1 MSYKIEY
8 ACWTNVGK
16 CRKINQDNYFCDGKY
31 NKEIDDKNDYP
42 LQGKLY
48 SENADVLGVFD
59 GMGGEECGE
68 VASLIAAKCA
78 SQIKCSD
85 EPLTDLQNYCETT
98 NDRICEYMTENNVNS
113 MGTTAAMLAFGKE
126 EIILCNIGD
135 SKIFKYDSGG
145 LVQISTDHYAIAAFG
160 KKPPLSQCLGIP
172 KSEMIIEPYFS
183 KGPYNDKD
191 IYLIC
196 SDGLTDMVELAE
208 ISKILGKY
216 RIKEA
221 GECLMKAALE
231 NGGKDNITIII
242 CRIEQERK
250 GFFARLFGRQ

>member
-16 CRKINQDNYFCDGKY
+16 IRKINQDNYCCDRTFI
-31 NKEIDDKNDYP
+31 KEINDKTVYP
-42 LQGKLY
+42 LQGKLN
-48 SENADVLGVFD
+48 SEKPAVLGVFD

-68 VASLIAAKCA
+68 VASLIAAECA

-85 EPLTDLQNYCETT
+85 EPLADMQDYCSIA
-98 NDRICEYMTENNVNS
+98 NDRICEYLSENNVGS

-126 EIILCNIGD
+126 EIVLCNIGD
-135 SKIFKYDSGG
+135 SKVFKYDSDG
-145 LVQISTDHYAIAAFG
+145 LVQISTDHYAISVYG

-172 KSEMIIEPYFS
+172 KNEMVIEPYYS
-183 KGPYNDKD
+183 KGSYNDKD

-196 SDGLTDMVELAE
+196 SDGLTDMVEMRE
-208 ISKILGKY
+208 ISKSLGKSG
-216 RIKEA
+216 IKEA

-250 GFFARLFGRQ
+250 GFFARLFGK